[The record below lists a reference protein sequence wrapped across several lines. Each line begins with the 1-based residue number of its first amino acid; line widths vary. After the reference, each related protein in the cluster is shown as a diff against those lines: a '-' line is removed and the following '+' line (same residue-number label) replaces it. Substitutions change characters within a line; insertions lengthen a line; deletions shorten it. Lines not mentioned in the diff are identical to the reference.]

1 MAPKKPT
8 TAKKT
13 TKEPAGDYRPAG
25 NFKKA
30 KSPPMGEAFGSTWGK
45 VDGNQLILPNG
56 GALAFDFTKL
66 TLSDYREMLN
76 NYQIKSSLESLNF
89 IMHQSAWT
97 IECESE
103 KIKNHVT
110 ENLERVWTQ
119 LNSAMSTAHW
129 AGYSPSILQWENDT
143 GDKTIQLA
151 KIKDLVPES
160 ATVNWKEVDGWAP
173 PGQTPPKHK
182 IYDGIREFGS
192 RWPVPSENCVH
203 PDTLM
208 LTAELEWKRA
218 GDLVVGEK
226 IVSFDEKAPWEKGE
240 KGNFRR
246 YRTAEIVVNRPGS
259 KPSVSIS
266 TDIGDPIT
274 ASTDHPFLV
283 RRKGGPTGP
292 SEAYDFDYKTCPN
305 CGAEFD
311 QPGISTRKRKYC
323 SESCEQK
330 FNRERRRDLNRQY
343 NDHWVW
349 VDAKDLK
356 PGDAIAYFGDVWET
370 QDSYDAGYLAGIFDG
385 EGSLSMTQGRSQLS
399 IYQNPGAVLDET
411 KRILEDHGFD
421 YLEFDQAP
429 NGCTNIVI
437 RGGRREVMRFIGM
450 FSPVRHFDRGHVER
464 VWDGYSVKSGDSVD
478 VAIVQ
483 TVDEVGDSPIASIQ
497 TSTGTF
503 ITQGYLSHNTL
514 FYPFRMQNGNYAGT
528 KLLQSAYI
536 PFYFSNLIHLFNSR
550 YLERFGEPA
559 MVGRAPMGE
568 EVELGGGETQDAG
581 EFMLR
586 QMSLLRNGAVSM
598 LPNEKDGTGK
608 DASFEYQIEY
618 LESQVRGA
626 DFERYLTRLDE
637 EMSLALFT
645 PLLLMRT
652 GDSGSY
658 NQSSTHMQMFLW
670 GLNALNGDRKPYIDK
685 FIINRMVDFNF
696 GPNAP
701 RAQIVFRKMGNDN
714 AELVKTVATQMVNGK
729 IAKVNLRELSD
740 AAGLEFLEMTEE
752 EAKTVAER
760 ENGGAQAV
768 PGEDGDDGVSVGKSN
783 DPNPGSNPDNPDPGA
798 GKRKRTKKAKPSAT
812 A

>member
-97 IECESE
+97 IECENE

-192 RWPVPSENCVH
+192 RWPVPSEN
-203 PDTLM
+203 
-208 LTAELEWKRA
+208 
-218 GDLVVGEK
+218 
-226 IVSFDEKAPWEKGE
+226 
-240 KGNFRR
+240 
-246 YRTAEIVVNRPGS
+246 
-259 KPSVSIS
+259 
-266 TDIGDPIT
+266 
-274 ASTDHPFLV
+274 
-283 RRKGGPTGP
+283 
-292 SEAYDFDYKTCPN
+292 
-305 CGAEFD
+305 
-311 QPGISTRKRKYC
+311 
-323 SESCEQK
+323 
-330 FNRERRRDLNRQY
+330 
-343 NDHWVW
+343 
-349 VDAKDLK
+349 
-356 PGDAIAYFGDVWET
+356 
-370 QDSYDAGYLAGIFDG
+370 
-385 EGSLSMTQGRSQLS
+385 
-399 IYQNPGAVLDET
+399 
-411 KRILEDHGFD
+411 
-421 YLEFDQAP
+421 
-429 NGCTNIVI
+429 
-437 RGGRREVMRFIGM
+437 
-450 FSPVRHFDRGHVER
+450 
-464 VWDGYSVKSGDSVD
+464 
-478 VAIVQ
+478 
-483 TVDEVGDSPIASIQ
+483 
-497 TSTGTF
+497 
-503 ITQGYLSHNTL
+503 TL

-568 EVELGGGETQDAG
+568 EVELGAGETQDAG

-598 LPNEKDGTGK
+598 LPNEKDGSGK
-608 DASFEYQIEY
+608 DAAFEYQIEY